1 MNVIDRGD
9 ELRSLKSLRETVE
22 HWIEP
27 YRTKCCQAFYTDPG
41 ESINQSIDQSIH
53 IICLSQER
61 ALTKG

>member
-27 YRTKCCQAFYTDPG
+27 YRTKCCQAFFLIPG
-41 ESINQSIDQSIH
+41 NQSINRLINQYI
-53 IICLSQER
+53 LFVKVKRE
-61 ALTKG
+61 L